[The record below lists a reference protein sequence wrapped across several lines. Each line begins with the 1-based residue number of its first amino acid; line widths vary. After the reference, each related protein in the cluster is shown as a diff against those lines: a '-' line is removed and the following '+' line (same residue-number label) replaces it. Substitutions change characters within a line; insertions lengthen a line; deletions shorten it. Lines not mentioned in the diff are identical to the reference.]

1 MRVGALTIVVPLIL
15 AMCGFSLGC
24 TDPVQPAGAAAAVYT
39 PHPVPASPQPA
50 RPVWNGCAPG
60 VGRLYGEAVPVYQA
74 SYDYQ
79 GGFLLS
85 HFTLCDNGT
94 FELAFES
101 GRFPPFDYIGKYSQ
115 SDSAVAFNFVDSDLA
130 GAWTAT
136 ARLRGDTLIVEYNF
150 VMMMADFV
158 NGPYLRDRVP

>member
-1 MRVGALTIVVPLIL
+1 MRVGALTTVVPVML

-24 TDPVQPAGAAAAVYT
+24 IDPVQPAGAAAAVYT
-39 PHPVPASPQPA
+39 PHPVPVSPQPA

-74 SYDYQ
+74 LYDYH

-85 HFTLCDNGT
+85 HYTLCDNGT

-115 SDSAVAFNFVDSDLA
+115 SDSDVAFNFVDSDLA

-136 ARLRGDTLIVEYNF
+136 ARLRGDTMIVEYNF

-158 NGPYLRDRVP
+158 NGPYLRQGVP